1 MNKWT
6 LIAAAVALIIAL
18 VVYVMRSAADDLEQG
33 DY

>member
-6 LIAAAVALIIAL
+6 LLAAAVAVIIGL
-18 VVYVMRSAADDLEQG
+18 FIWLFRSAADDLEN